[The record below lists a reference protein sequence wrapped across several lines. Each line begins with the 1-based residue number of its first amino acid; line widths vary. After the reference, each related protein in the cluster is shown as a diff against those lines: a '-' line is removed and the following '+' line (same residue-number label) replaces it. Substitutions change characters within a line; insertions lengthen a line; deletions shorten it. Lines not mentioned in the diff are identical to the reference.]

1 MKRRRF
7 LQISAVAALAGHP
20 AQATSWQ
27 GQAFGAQ
34 IGIDIRGAKNIG
46 HDLNEIQDEIE
57 AIEATFSL
65 HRPSELKELNA
76 RGRARP
82 SAAMRDVLELARR
95 IHHATEGSFDP
106 TVQPLWQALADGRD
120 GQAERMSI
128 GFERV
133 EIGEEIRLG
142 QGQGLTLNGI
152 VQGYAA
158 DRIRALLIARGYRD
172 VLVDMGEFA
181 AIGGPFTLGVSDPA
195 AGMLARLVLTD
206 GQAVATSSPGALAL
220 PGGSHILGPKGQ
232 RAIWSTVTVEAPS
245 AALADAASTAFV
257 LMDRKA
263 ISRSATKLGLSEVHL
278 VDFEGNYGP
287 L

>member
-82 SAAMRDVLELARR
+82 SAAMRDVLELARLV
-95 IHHATEGSFDP
+95 HHATEGAFDP

-206 GQAVATSSPGALAL
+206 GQAVATSSPGALVL

>member
-7 LQISAVAALAGHP
+7 LQISAVAALAGRP

-27 GQAFGAQ
+27 GRAFGAQ

-46 HDLNEIQDEIE
+46 NDLNELQDEIE

-65 HRPSELKELNA
+65 HRTSELKELNA

-95 IHHATEGSFDP
+95 IHHATDGAFDP

-142 QGQGLTLNGI
+142 QGQGLTLNGV

-257 LMDRKA
+257 LMERKA